1 MKARVI
7 AYYLPQFHPVP
18 ENDKY
23 WGKGFTEWTNVAS
36 AKPLFRGHYQPRI
49 PSDLGFY
56 DRATQFYDDMQ
67 TMVDSIENDDSI
79 VGMEKVSAADK
90 MMKEK
95 LNQLFDDENA
105 SKVVFGNQNCFNTL
119 NGVSFVE
126 RFLNAF
132 MPIIKKEFEKEQKN
146 SQKRIEKYTKAVE

>member
-1 MKARVI
+1 MASIKVSTGLKVYDI
-7 AYYLPQFHPVP
+7 ED
-18 ENDKY
+18 EN
-23 WGKGFTEWTNVAS
+23 GNV
-36 AKPLFRGHYQPRI
+36 RGQI
-49 PSDLGFY
+49 SFNPSDLGFY

-67 TMVDSIENDDSI
+67 TMIDSIENDDSI

-105 SKVVFGNQNCFNTL
+105 SKVVFVNQNCFNTL

-132 MPIIKKEFEKEQKN
+132 MPIIKKEFEKEQKS

>member
-1 MKARVI
+1 MASIKVSTGLKVYDI
-7 AYYLPQFHPVP
+7 ED
-18 ENDKY
+18 EN
-23 WGKGFTEWTNVAS
+23 GNV
-36 AKPLFRGHYQPRI
+36 RGQI
-49 PSDLGFY
+49 SFNPSDLGFY

-67 TMVDSIENDDSI
+67 TMIDSIENDDSI

-132 MPIIKKEFEKEQKN
+132 MPIIKKEFEKEKKN
-146 SQKRIEKYTKAVE
+146 SQKRIEKYTQGVGDK

>member
-1 MKARVI
+1 MASIKVSTGLKVYDI
-7 AYYLPQFHPVP
+7 ED
-18 ENDKY
+18 EN
-23 WGKGFTEWTNVAS
+23 GNV
-36 AKPLFRGHYQPRI
+36 RGQI
-49 PSDLGFY
+49 SFNPSDLGFY

-67 TMVDSIENDDSI
+67 TMIDSIENDDSI

-132 MPIIKKEFEKEQKN
+132 MPIIKKELEEDQKS
-146 SQKRIEKYTKAVE
+146 SQKRIEEYTKAVE

>member
-1 MKARVI
+1 MASIKVSTGLKVYDI
-7 AYYLPQFHPVP
+7 ED
-18 ENDKY
+18 EN
-23 WGKGFTEWTNVAS
+23 GNV
-36 AKPLFRGHYQPRI
+36 RGQI
-49 PSDLGFY
+49 SFNPSDLGFY

-67 TMVDSIENDDSI
+67 TLVDSIENDDSI

>member
-1 MKARVI
+1 MASIKVSTGLKVYDI
-7 AYYLPQFHPVP
+7 ED
-18 ENDKY
+18 EN
-23 WGKGFTEWTNVAS
+23 GNV
-36 AKPLFRGHYQPRI
+36 RGQI
-49 PSDLGFY
+49 SFNPSDLGFY

-67 TMVDSIENDDSI
+67 AMIDSIENDDSI
-79 VGMEKVSAADK
+79 IGMEKVSAADK
-90 MMKEK
+90 VMKEK

-132 MPIIKKEFEKEQKN
+132 MPIIKKEFEKEQKS

>member
-1 MKARVI
+1 MASIKVSTGLKVYDI
-7 AYYLPQFHPVP
+7 ED
-18 ENDKY
+18 EN
-23 WGKGFTEWTNVAS
+23 GNV
-36 AKPLFRGHYQPRI
+36 RGQI
-49 PSDLGFY
+49 SFNPSDLGFY

-67 TMVDSIENDDSI
+67 TMIESIENDDSI

-90 MMKEK
+90 AMKEK

-132 MPIIKKEFEKEQKN
+132 MPIIKKEFEKEKKN
-146 SQKRIEKYTKAVE
+146 SQKRIEKYTQGVDK

>member
-1 MKARVI
+1 MASIRVSTGLKVYDI
-7 AYYLPQFHPVP
+7 ED
-18 ENDKY
+18 EN
-23 WGKGFTEWTNVAS
+23 GNV
-36 AKPLFRGHYQPRI
+36 RGQI
-49 PSDLGFY
+49 SFNPSDLGFY

>member
-1 MKARVI
+1 MASIKVSTGLKVYDI
-7 AYYLPQFHPVP
+7 ED
-18 ENDKY
+18 EN
-23 WGKGFTEWTNVAS
+23 GNV
-36 AKPLFRGHYQPRI
+36 RGQI
-49 PSDLGFY
+49 SFNPSDLGFY
-56 DRATQFYDDMQ
+56 DRAAQFYDDMQ
-67 TMVDSIENDDSI
+67 TMIDSIENDDSI

-132 MPIIKKEFEKEQKN
+132 MPIIKKEFEKEQKS
-146 SQKRIEKYTKAVE
+146 SQKRVEKYTKAVE

>member
-1 MKARVI
+1 MASIKVSTGLKVYDI
-7 AYYLPQFHPVP
+7 ED
-18 ENDKY
+18 EN
-23 WGKGFTEWTNVAS
+23 GNV
-36 AKPLFRGHYQPRI
+36 RGQI
-49 PSDLGFY
+49 SFNPSDLGFY

-67 TMVDSIENDDSI
+67 TMIDSIENDDSI

-146 SQKRIEKYTKAVE
+146 SQKRVEKYTKAVE

>member
-1 MKARVI
+1 MASIKVSTGLKVYDI
-7 AYYLPQFHPVP
+7 ED
-18 ENDKY
+18 EN
-23 WGKGFTEWTNVAS
+23 GNV
-36 AKPLFRGHYQPRI
+36 RGQI
-49 PSDLGFY
+49 SFNPSDLGFY

-67 TMVDSIENDDSI
+67 TMIDSIENDDSI

-90 MMKEK
+90 AMKEK

-119 NGVSFVE
+119 NGVSFVG

>member
-1 MKARVI
+1 MASIKVSTVLKVYDI
-7 AYYLPQFHPVP
+7 ED
-18 ENDKY
+18 EN
-23 WGKGFTEWTNVAS
+23 GNV
-36 AKPLFRGHYQPRI
+36 RGQI
-49 PSDLGFY
+49 SFNPSDLGFY

-67 TMVDSIENDDSI
+67 TIIDSIENDDSI

-90 MMKEK
+90 IMKEK

-132 MPIIKKEFEKEQKN
+132 MPIIKKEFEKEQKS
-146 SQKRIEKYTKAVE
+146 SQKRVEKYTKAVE

>member
-1 MKARVI
+1 MASIKVSTGLKVYDI
-7 AYYLPQFHPVP
+7 ED
-18 ENDKY
+18 EN
-23 WGKGFTEWTNVAS
+23 GNV
-36 AKPLFRGHYQPRI
+36 RGQI
-49 PSDLGFY
+49 SFNPSDLGFY

-67 TMVDSIENDDSI
+67 TMIESIENDDSI

-90 MMKEK
+90 AMKEK

-132 MPIIKKEFEKEQKN
+132 MPIIKKEFEKEQKS

>member
-1 MKARVI
+1 MASIKVSTGLKVYDI
-7 AYYLPQFHPVP
+7 ED
-18 ENDKY
+18 EN
-23 WGKGFTEWTNVAS
+23 GNV
-36 AKPLFRGHYQPRI
+36 RGQI
-49 PSDLGFY
+49 SFNPSDLGFY

-67 TMVDSIENDDSI
+67 TMIDSIENDDSI

-90 MMKEK
+90 AMKEK

-132 MPIIKKEFEKEQKN
+132 MPIIKKEFEKEKKN
-146 SQKRIEKYTKAVE
+146 SQKRIEKYTKGVGDK

>member
-1 MKARVI
+1 MASIKVSTGLKVYDI
-7 AYYLPQFHPVP
+7 ED
-18 ENDKY
+18 EN
-23 WGKGFTEWTNVAS
+23 GNV
-36 AKPLFRGHYQPRI
+36 RGQI
-49 PSDLGFY
+49 SFNPSDLGFY

-132 MPIIKKEFEKEQKN
+132 MPIIKKEFEKEQKS

>member
-1 MKARVI
+1 MASIKVSTGLKVYDI
-7 AYYLPQFHPVP
+7 ED
-18 ENDKY
+18 EN
-23 WGKGFTEWTNVAS
+23 GNV
-36 AKPLFRGHYQPRI
+36 RGQI
-49 PSDLGFY
+49 SFNPSDLGFY

-67 TMVDSIENDDSI
+67 AMIDSIENDDSI

-90 MMKEK
+90 VMKEK

-105 SKVVFGNQNCFNTL
+105 SKVVFGNQNCFNTI

-132 MPIIKKEFEKEQKN
+132 MPIIKKEFEKEQKS

>member
-1 MKARVI
+1 MASIKVSTGLKVYDI
-7 AYYLPQFHPVP
+7 ED
-18 ENDKY
+18 EN
-23 WGKGFTEWTNVAS
+23 GNV
-36 AKPLFRGHYQPRI
+36 RGQI
-49 PSDLGFY
+49 SFNPSDLGFY

-67 TMVDSIENDDSI
+67 TMIDSIENDDSI

-132 MPIIKKEFEKEQKN
+132 MPIIKKEFEKEQKS
-146 SQKRIEKYTKAVE
+146 SQKRVEKYTKVVE

>member
-1 MKARVI
+1 MASIKVSTGLKVYDI
-7 AYYLPQFHPVP
+7 ED
-18 ENDKY
+18 EN
-23 WGKGFTEWTNVAS
+23 GNV
-36 AKPLFRGHYQPRI
+36 RGQI
-49 PSDLGFY
+49 SFNPSDLGFY

-90 MMKEK
+90 AMKEK

>member
-1 MKARVI
+1 MARIKVSTGLKVYDI
-7 AYYLPQFHPVP
+7 ED
-18 ENDKY
+18 EN
-23 WGKGFTEWTNVAS
+23 GNV
-36 AKPLFRGHYQPRI
+36 RGQI
-49 PSDLGFY
+49 SFNPSDLGFY

-67 TMVDSIENDDSI
+67 TMIDSIENDDSI

>member
-1 MKARVI
+1 MASIKVSTGLKVYDI
-7 AYYLPQFHPVP
+7 ED
-18 ENDKY
+18 EN
-23 WGKGFTEWTNVAS
+23 GNV
-36 AKPLFRGHYQPRI
+36 RGQI
-49 PSDLGFY
+49 SFNPSDLGFY

-67 TMVDSIENDDSI
+67 TMIESIENDDSI

-90 MMKEK
+90 AMKEK
-95 LNQLFDDENA
+95 LNQLFDDENS

-132 MPIIKKEFEKEQKN
+132 MPIIKKEFEKEKKN
-146 SQKRIEKYTKAVE
+146 SQKRIEKYTQGVDK

>member
-1 MKARVI
+1 MASIKVSTGLKVYDI
-7 AYYLPQFHPVP
+7 ED
-18 ENDKY
+18 EN
-23 WGKGFTEWTNVAS
+23 GNV
-36 AKPLFRGHYQPRI
+36 RGQI
-49 PSDLGFY
+49 SFNPSDLGFY

-67 TMVDSIENDDSI
+67 TMIDSIEKDDSI

-90 MMKEK
+90 VMKEK

-132 MPIIKKEFEKEQKN
+132 MPIIKKEFEKEKKN
-146 SQKRIEKYTKAVE
+146 SQKRIEKYTQGVDK

>member
-1 MKARVI
+1 MASIKVSTGLKVYDI
-7 AYYLPQFHPVP
+7 ED
-18 ENDKY
+18 EN
-23 WGKGFTEWTNVAS
+23 GNV
-36 AKPLFRGHYQPRI
+36 RGQI
-49 PSDLGFY
+49 SFNPSDLGFY

-67 TMVDSIENDDSI
+67 AMVDSIENDDSI

-90 MMKEK
+90 AMKEK

-132 MPIIKKEFEKEQKN
+132 MPIIKKEFEKEQKS

>member
-1 MKARVI
+1 MASIKVSTGLKVYDI
-7 AYYLPQFHPVP
+7 ED
-18 ENDKY
+18 EN
-23 WGKGFTEWTNVAS
+23 GNV
-36 AKPLFRGHYQPRI
+36 RGQI
-49 PSDLGFY
+49 SFNPSDLGFY

-132 MPIIKKEFEKEQKN
+132 MPIIKKEFEKKKKN
-146 SQKRIEKYTKAVE
+146 SQKRVEKYTKAVE

>member
-1 MKARVI
+1 MASIKVSTGLKVYDI
-7 AYYLPQFHPVP
+7 ED
-18 ENDKY
+18 EN
-23 WGKGFTEWTNVAS
+23 GNV
-36 AKPLFRGHYQPRI
+36 RGQI
-49 PSDLGFY
+49 SFNPSDLGFY

-132 MPIIKKEFEKEQKN
+132 MPIIKKEFEKEQK
-146 SQKRIEKYTKAVE
+146 SSRKRVEKYTKAVE

>member
-7 AYYLPQFHPVP
+7 AYYLPQFHPVH

-56 DRATQFYDDMQ
+56 DLRIPQVREEQAQLASEAGITFFCFDNFASSGVNSPILIKSL
-67 TMVDSIENDDSI
+67 T
-79 VGMEKVSAADK
+79 
-90 MMKEK
+90 KEWS
-95 LNQLFDDENA
+95 LVL
-105 SKVVFGNQNCFNTL
+105 
-119 NGVSFVE
+119 
-126 RFLNAF
+126 
-132 MPIIKKEFEKEQKN
+132 
-146 SQKRIEKYTKAVE
+146 KRIRVSSRPCPGLM

>member
-1 MKARVI
+1 MASIKVSTGLKVYDI
-7 AYYLPQFHPVP
+7 DD
-18 ENDKY
+18 EN
-23 WGKGFTEWTNVAS
+23 GHV
-36 AKPLFRGHYQPRI
+36 RGQI
-49 PSDLGFY
+49 SFNPSDLGFY

-67 TMVDSIENDDSI
+67 TMIDSIENDDSI
-79 VGMEKVSAADK
+79 VGMEKVSVADK

-126 RFLNAF
+126 RFINAF
-132 MPIIKKEFEKEQKN
+132 MQIIKKEFEKEQKS
-146 SQKRIEKYTKAVE
+146 SQKRVEKYTKAVE

>member
-1 MKARVI
+1 MASIKVSTGLKVYDI
-7 AYYLPQFHPVP
+7 ED
-18 ENDKY
+18 EN
-23 WGKGFTEWTNVAS
+23 GNV
-36 AKPLFRGHYQPRI
+36 RGQI
-49 PSDLGFY
+49 SFNPSDLGFY

-67 TMVDSIENDDSI
+67 AMVDSIENDDSI

-90 MMKEK
+90 AMKEK

>member
-1 MKARVI
+1 MASIKVSTGLKVYDI
-7 AYYLPQFHPVP
+7 ED
-18 ENDKY
+18 EN
-23 WGKGFTEWTNVAS
+23 GNV
-36 AKPLFRGHYQPRI
+36 RGQI
-49 PSDLGFY
+49 SFNPSDLGFY

-67 TMVDSIENDDSI
+67 TMIESIENDDSI

-90 MMKEK
+90 AMKEK

-119 NGVSFVE
+119 NSVSFVE

-132 MPIIKKEFEKEQKN
+132 MPIIKKEFEKEKKN
-146 SQKRIEKYTKAVE
+146 SQKRIEKYTQGVDK

>member
-1 MKARVI
+1 MASIKVSTGLKVYDI
-7 AYYLPQFHPVP
+7 ED
-18 ENDKY
+18 EN
-23 WGKGFTEWTNVAS
+23 GNV
-36 AKPLFRGHYQPRI
+36 RGQI
-49 PSDLGFY
+49 SFNPSDLGFY

-67 TMVDSIENDDSI
+67 TMIDSIENDDSI

-90 MMKEK
+90 AMKEK

-146 SQKRIEKYTKAVE
+146 SQKRIEKSTKAVE

>member
-1 MKARVI
+1 MASIKVSTGLKVYDI
-7 AYYLPQFHPVP
+7 ED
-18 ENDKY
+18 EN
-23 WGKGFTEWTNVAS
+23 GNV
-36 AKPLFRGHYQPRI
+36 RGQI
-49 PSDLGFY
+49 SFNPSDLGFY

-67 TMVDSIENDDSI
+67 TIIDSIENDDSI

-132 MPIIKKEFEKEQKN
+132 MPIIKKEFEKEQKS
-146 SQKRIEKYTKAVE
+146 SQKRVEKYTKAVE

>member
-1 MKARVI
+1 MASIKVSTGLKVYDI
-7 AYYLPQFHPVP
+7 ED
-18 ENDKY
+18 EN
-23 WGKGFTEWTNVAS
+23 GNV
-36 AKPLFRGHYQPRI
+36 RGQI
-49 PSDLGFY
+49 SFNPSDLGFY

-67 TMVDSIENDDSI
+67 TMIDSIENDDSI

-90 MMKEK
+90 AMKEK

-132 MPIIKKEFEKEQKN
+132 MPIIKKEFEKEKKN
-146 SQKRIEKYTKAVE
+146 SQKRIEKYTQGVGDK

>member
-1 MKARVI
+1 MASIKVSTGLKVYDI
-7 AYYLPQFHPVP
+7 ED
-18 ENDKY
+18 EN
-23 WGKGFTEWTNVAS
+23 GNV
-36 AKPLFRGHYQPRI
+36 RGQI
-49 PSDLGFY
+49 SFNPSDLGFY

-67 TMVDSIENDDSI
+67 TMIDSIENDDSI

-105 SKVVFGNQNCFNTL
+105 SKIVFGNQNCFNTL

-132 MPIIKKEFEKEQKN
+132 MPIIKKEFEKEQKS

>member
-1 MKARVI
+1 MASIKVSTGLKVYDI
-7 AYYLPQFHPVP
+7 ED
-18 ENDKY
+18 EN
-23 WGKGFTEWTNVAS
+23 GNV
-36 AKPLFRGHYQPRI
+36 RGQI
-49 PSDLGFY
+49 SFNPSDLGFY

-67 TMVDSIENDDSI
+67 TMIDSIENDDSI
-79 VGMEKVSAADK
+79 VGMAKVSAADK

>member
-1 MKARVI
+1 MASIKVSTGLKVYDI
-7 AYYLPQFHPVP
+7 ED
-18 ENDKY
+18 EN
-23 WGKGFTEWTNVAS
+23 GNV
-36 AKPLFRGHYQPRI
+36 RGQI
-49 PSDLGFY
+49 SFNPSDLGFY

-67 TMVDSIENDDSI
+67 TMIDSIENDDSI

-90 MMKEK
+90 VMKEK

-105 SKVVFGNQNCFNTL
+105 SKVVFGNQNCFNTI

-132 MPIIKKEFEKEQKN
+132 MPIIKKEFEKEQK
-146 SQKRIEKYTKAVE
+146 SFQKRIEKYTKVVE